1 MKLTANYGLRKPDG
15 NDAVNIED
23 LNYNADILDKKVK
36 EVESNAGSVKSVN
49 GKTGAVVLNAAD
61 IKTNSGTSVELQLA
75 DIIQQQKFYIKKFDT
90 DENGIDTRVEKYRLN
105 GTLLEKSVLSGGVSP
120 NYTTR
125 TITFYTVNGI
135 TVTDTIILTQIYF
148 DNEWKGEKL

>member
-125 TITFYTVNGI
+125 TITFLHSKWNYS
-135 TVTDTIILTQIYF
+135 Y
-148 DNEWKGEKL
+148 